1 VADPA
6 APLLEVDD
14 LEVSFRTRAGVVRAV
29 DHLSLSVQPR
39 EMLGIV
45 GESGSGKSVAMY
57 SLIGLIRDPNA
68 TISGRVRFE
77 GRDLLGLP
85 DDELRA
91 VRGKQIAMVF
101 QDPMT
106 SLTPVYTVGWQIVEQ
121 IRTHEQVTKRQA
133 RARAI
138 ALLGE
143 VGIPDPGRRV
153 DSYPH
158 ELSGGMRQ
166 RVVIA
171 MALSCS
177 PKLLIADEPTTALD
191 VTTQAQILELM
202 RTLQR
207 THGSSIVIITHDM
220 GVISEVADR
229 VVVMY
234 AGRPVELGPKRA
246 VIRTPRHPYTW
257 GLLGAVPRIGAQ
269 RRRLATIPGVAAS
282 PFATPVG
289 CAFAPRCPARFD
301 ACELRPALAGD
312 DGHLDACW
320 LPADERAQIR
330 RRFAAAASAA
340 PESLE
345 DAS

>member
-1 VADPA
+1 V
-6 APLLEVDD
+6 PLLEVDD
-14 LEVSFRTRAGVVRAV
+14 LEVGFRTRAGIVRAV
-29 DHLSLSVQPR
+29 DHLSLTVGTQ

-57 SLIGLIRDPNA
+57 SLIGLIRDPNV

-85 DDELRA
+85 DEELRA
-91 VRGKQIAMVF
+91 IRGKQIAMVF

-121 IRTHEQVTKRQA
+121 IRTHEQVSKRVA

-138 ALLGE
+138 SLLGE

-202 RTLQR
+202 ATLQR

-220 GVISEVADR
+220 GVISQVADR

-234 AGRPVELGPKRA
+234 AGRPVEVGPKRA

-269 RRRLATIPGVAAS
+269 RRRLATIPGAAAS
-282 PFATPVG
+282 PLATPVG
-289 CAFAPRCPARFD
+289 CAFAPRCAARFA
-301 ACELRPALAGD
+301 ACEARPTLAGD
-312 DGHLDACW
+312 DDHLDACW
-320 LPADERAQIR
+320 LPRDERGELR
-330 RRFAAAASAA
+330 RRFSEASEGAA
-340 PESLE
+340 
-345 DAS
+345 

>member
-1 VADPA
+1 VPEAS

-14 LEVSFRTRAGVVRAV
+14 LEVGFRTRAGVVRAV
-29 DHLSLSVQPR
+29 DHLSLTVRPQ

-57 SLIGLIRDPNA
+57 SLIGLIRDPNV

-77 GRDLLGLP
+77 GRELLGLP
-85 DDELRA
+85 DEELRA
-91 VRGKQIAMVF
+91 IRGKQIAMVF

-121 IRTHEQVTKRQA
+121 IRTHEQVSKRVAQA
-133 RARAI
+133 RAVE
-138 ALLGE
+138 LLGE

-202 RTLQR
+202 AGLQR
-207 THGSSIVIITHDM
+207 TFGSSIVIITHDM
-220 GVISEVADR
+220 GVISQVADR

-234 AGRPVELGPKRA
+234 AGRPVEVGPKRA
-246 VIRTPRHPYTW
+246 VIRTPQHPYTW
-257 GLLGAVPRIGAQ
+257 GLLGAVPRVGTQ
-269 RRRLATIPGVAAS
+269 RRRLATIPGAPAS
-282 PFATPVG
+282 PLATPVG
-289 CAFAPRCPARFD
+289 CAFAPRCAARFE
-301 ACELRPALAGD
+301 ACDVRPPLAGD
-312 DGHLDACW
+312 DDHLDACW
-320 LPADERAQIR
+320 LPREDGRAGLR
-330 RRFAAAASAA
+330 RRFS
-340 PESLE
+340 
-345 DAS
+345 DASEGAA